1 MDRLFE
7 ILKSLEKKEPEG
19 KIGSPEKI
27 VAFLGNPGS
36 EYTFTRHN
44 AGFML
49 ADYFSEKNG
58 ISIDRLRF
66 SSLTAEVTIE
76 NKKVLLMKPQTF
88 MNKSGEA
95 VRDALSFYKLAP
107 ETSLI
112 VVYDDIYLDVG
123 VLRIRKKGSDGG
135 HNGIKNIIYHTGT
148 DSFARMRIGVGKPPK
163 EQNIVNWVLGK
174 IPETDKENFY
184 GSLTRAG
191 EALPMLIAD
200 KTDLAMNRYSK

>member
-95 VRDALSFYKLAP
+95 VRDALSFYKLDP

>member
-1 MDRLFE
+1 MLF
-7 ILKSLEKKEPEG
+7 
-19 KIGSPEKI
+19 
-27 VAFLGNPGS
+27 
-36 EYTFTRHN
+36 
-44 AGFML
+44 
-49 ADYFSEKNG
+49 
-58 ISIDRLRF
+58 
-66 SSLTAEVTIE
+66 E

-95 VRDALSFYKLAP
+95 VRDALSFYKLDP

-148 DSFARMRIGVGKPPK
+148 DSFARIRIGVGKPPK

>member
-95 VRDALSFYKLAP
+95 VRDALSFYKLDP

-148 DSFARMRIGVGKPPK
+148 DSFARIRIGVGKPPK

-200 KTDLAMNRYSK
+200 KTDLAIYNI

>member
-95 VRDALSFYKLAP
+95 VRDALSFYKLDP

-148 DSFARMRIGVGKPPK
+148 DSFARIRIGVGKPPK

>member
-27 VAFLGNPGS
+27 VVFLGNPGS

-95 VRDALSFYKLAP
+95 VRDALSFYKLDP

-148 DSFARMRIGVGKPPK
+148 DSFARIRIGVGKPPK

>member
-7 ILKSLEKKEPEG
+7 IFKSLEKKEPEG

-95 VRDALSFYKLAP
+95 VRDALSFYKLDP

-148 DSFARMRIGVGKPPK
+148 DSFARIRIGVGKPPK